1 MSFSVVILQLDPI
14 KAQERREKSQK
25 VKKRKSEEK
34 EMMNGAQIIEESTKK
49 REQQIKEVKRL
60 AMAEGI
66 WLNKLWFIT
75 CLSWFY
81 DTFVLF
87 S

>member
-66 WLNKLWFIT
+66 WLNKL
-75 CLSWFY
+75 
-81 DTFVLF
+81 
-87 S
+87 